1 MRHKPLLSVLLLA
14 TGLTLAGCADGD
26 AQSRDAVA
34 TSAAEDTAGATSSQT
49 PAESSTSGATVS
61 ASPTTETSRTPGT
74 STAPEEPPVVEPH
87 PEETPVRAINPPYS
101 TAPEAGAPGPQPPN
115 VGGIPPQNFSY
126 DEAYAAWQNG
136 MPYYDAFCLHY
147 TPVTAAG
154 MSQCEGIEVG
164 TVDAVTGEYIGPR

>member
-14 TGLTLAGCADGD
+14 TGLTLAGCADSD

-34 TSAAEDTAGATSSQT
+34 TSAASSRT
-49 PAESSTSGATVS
+49 PAESSTPEETAS
-61 ASPTTETSRTPGT
+61 ASPTVETSRTPET
-74 STAPEEPPVVEPH
+74 STAAEESPVVEPH

-101 TAPEAGAPGPQPPN
+101 TAPEAGAPGPQPPE